1 MNYTELLDRFWGMD
15 RTFSDKEV
23 ILYHYLL
30 YRCNSFGWPDTF
42 SLSNEELI
50 GALMCRPTAMRDARS
65 GLVEAGLISF
75 QARFGRGEN
84 SVYSITDAPQK
95 KVRNGNTFLTKKGTE
110 WEHLFDEK
118 KVRNG
123 NTFSD
128 SSTSISANKEND
140 DEKKGTELEHLF
152 NEKKEEKQ
160 EKKIFPPAPPIKEK
174 KEKKKS
180 AHTISAH
187 TPMCANGQF
196 TLFSEEAPPL
206 KKKRNPVEPHLPKD
220 IEEVVTFFEKYAS
233 DKLPE
238 WKAEAE
244 LFFYHFDSVGW
255 MGTSNR
261 KIQDWESRAN
271 LWISDKA
278 LALKNGE
285 REKQAEI
292 DARNLRSYGRTTG
305 LPEEGQGE
313 KASPTGGRNNSRK
326 PDDGGKDYTKGF

>member
-1 MNYTELLDRFWGMD
+1 MKYQELLERFWDMD
-15 RTFSDKEV
+15 KDFSCAE
-23 ILYHYLL
+23 ITLYLYLL
-30 YRCNSFGWPDTF
+30 HRCNSYGWPDTF

-50 GALMCRPTAMRDARS
+50 ERLKCSRNTIRAARNT
-65 GLVEAGLISF
+65 LVEAGLVCFHSDH
-75 QARFGRGEN
+75 GRGN
-84 SVYSITDAPQK
+84 ASSYSIVTEATEKGQNVTLLSEEEEQEKGQNMPLLAEKGSKCAPFSVK
-95 KVRNGNTFLTKKGTE
+95 SDRKRVNHRPFLAKSPP
-110 WEHLFDEK
+110 L
-118 KVRNG
+118 
-123 NTFSD
+123 
-128 SSTSISANKEND
+128 
-140 DEKKGTELEHLF
+140 
-152 NEKKEEKQ
+152 KEEK
-160 EKKIFPPAPPIKEK
+160 KTFPPAPPI

-261 KIQDWESRAN
+261 QIQDWESRAN

-285 REKQAEI
+285 QERRQTEI
-292 DARNLRSYGRTTG
+292 DARNLRPYGRTTG
-305 LPEEGQGE
+305 VPKEGGGGKMLPQ
-313 KASPTGGRNNSRK
+313 SRVRECNEQ
-326 PDDGGKDYTKGF
+326 DDTPKDYTKGF

>member
-1 MNYTELLDRFWGMD
+1 MKYQELLERFWDMD
-15 RTFSDKEV
+15 RVFSDKEI
-23 ILYHYLL
+23 ILYFYLIH
-30 YRCNSFGWPDTF
+30 RCNNLGWPDMF
-42 SLSNEELI
+42 SLSNDEIVERLK
-50 GALMCRPTAMRDARS
+50 CRPNTMMEARKT
-65 GLVEAGLISF
+65 LIDTGLISY
-75 QARFGRGEN
+75 QPGNGR
-84 SVYSITDAPQK
+84 SKSSFYSIVADK
-95 KVRNGNTFLTKKGTE
+95 SKKG
-110 WEHLFDEK
+110 
-118 KVRNG
+118 
-123 NTFSD
+123 
-128 SSTSISANKEND
+128 SISD
-140 DEKKGTELEHLF
+140 YLSDKKGFNLGLPLSDATCSKSDEGDSDKSKKGSISDYLSDEL
-152 NEKKEEKQ
+152 KEEKQ
-160 EKKIFPPAPPIKEK
+160 EKKTFPPAPPIKEK

-220 IEEVVTFFEKYAS
+220 IEEVVTFFEKYAA

-285 REKQAEI
+285 QERRQTEI
-292 DARNLRSYGRTTG
+292 DARNLRPYGRTTG
-305 LPEEGQGE
+305 VPKEGG
-313 KASPTGGRNNSRK
+313 
-326 PDDGGKDYTKGF
+326 GGKMLPQSRVRECNEQDDTPKNYTKGF

>member
-30 YRCNSFGWPDTF
+30 YRCKSFGWPDTF

-110 WEHLFDEK
+110 REHLFDEI

-128 SSTSISANKEND
+128 SSTYISVIKEND
-140 DEKKGTELEHLF
+140 DKKKGTEWEHLF
-152 NEKKEEKQ
+152 DEKKEKKQ

-180 AHTISAH
+180 AHTIYAH

-196 TLFSEEAPPL
+196 TLFSEAPPL
-206 KKKRNPVEPHLPKD
+206 KKKRNTVEPHLPKD

-233 DKLPE
+233 DKLPD
-238 WKAEAE
+238 WRTEAE
-244 LFFYHFDSVGW
+244 LFFYHFDSLGW

-261 KIQDWESRAN
+261 KIQDWESKAN

-278 LALKNGE
+278 LSLKNGE

-292 DARNLRSYGRTTG
+292 DARNLRPYGRTTG
-305 LPEEGQGE
+305 VPKEGGGGKMLPQPRVRECNEQ
-313 KASPTGGRNNSRK
+313 
-326 PDDGGKDYTKGF
+326 DDTPKDYTKGF